1 MPLWQFATNV
11 VGHHLLPCVF
21 ASAVIYAGLSLLF
34 GPGRIRR
41 PADRALFLYAGLLK
55 AGIALWIG
63 EAVSCLSADP
73 RVFGYFVLRLPDLA
87 PNGPP
92 FEPNLLSAVLA
103 RSQLIGVVLLAT
115 AILAIALLCYRW
127 SRLAPL
133 YRSIYS
139 SRRVDAEAAPQAFRA
154 FEALVAQAYGSA
166 SRMPRPRL
174 MVVRDAPSP
183 AFTMGVLPPIVVLSA
198 DLVSQLA
205 EPELRG
211 IMAHELAHVRRLDY
225 IGRWL
230 ATILRDIMFWNP
242 FALHWHSRLIE
253 EQEAAAD
260 EYGAALLGDPVAVAS
275 GLVEVSAH
283 AHRLPVVSVGPVSA
297 WRGRT
302 EFDRLEDRVGRL
314 EEGALRQ
321 AGGGAWSS
329 LVVHAIL
336 VGFLMA
342 QPRVVL
348 PLADLPELARRALG
362 AAATTL
368 CGLN

>member
-1 MPLWQFATNV
+1 MPLWQFMANV
-11 VGHHLLPCVF
+11 VGHHMLPCLL
-21 ASAVIYAGLSLLF
+21 ASAVIYAALSLLL

-41 PADRALFLYAGLLK
+41 PADRALFLYAALLK
-55 AGIALWIG
+55 AGIALWAG
-63 EAVSCLSADP
+63 EAVSCLSANP
-73 RVFGYFVLRLPDLA
+73 HVFGYFAVRLPDLA

-92 FEPNLLSAVLA
+92 FEPNALIAALA
-103 RSQLIGVVLLAT
+103 RSEPIGAVLLAT
-115 AILAIALLCYRW
+115 AILMLGLLCYRW

-139 SRRVDAEAAPQAFRA
+139 SRRVEARTAPQAFRA
-154 FEALVAQAYGSA
+154 FERLVEKVYGST
-166 SRMPRPRL
+166 RWLPRPRL

-183 AFTMGVLPPIVVLSA
+183 AFTMGILPPIVVLSA

-205 EPELRG
+205 GRELAG

-242 FALHWHSRLIE
+242 FVLRWHSRLIE

-260 EYGAALLGDPVAVAS
+260 EYAAGLLDDPVAVAS

-283 AHRLPVVSVGPVSA
+283 AHRLPVISVGPLTA

-302 EFDRLEDRVGRL
+302 EFDRLEDRVARL
-314 EEGALRQ
+314 EDGPLRR
-321 AGGGAWSS
+321 AGRRSWSS
-329 LVVHAIL
+329 LLVHALL

-348 PLADLPELARRALG
+348 PLGDLPGLAQRAVQ

-368 CGLN
+368 CQAD